1 MHVATRAMATRG
13 GSREEDKG
21 WLAHRQ
27 DPLSADGRKESEQVL
42 CAGRDERAEAQRRCV
57 YGIRE

>member
-1 MHVATRAMATRG
+1 MATRG